1 MTDKNTILDP
11 VNPVE
16 YNWTSDY
23 QDMQTGLIAQE
34 IANANSVLV
43 STGSGT
49 AWESPYTINT
59 SNWSTSWSTSP
70 MTVSPAATL
79 DLQGEGADIRLN
91 GESIVETLA
100 EIKDALLIPRKINAN
115 TQLESEFKELKEL
128 RLEYERR
135 VKEFQEK
142 KKVWDILKD

>member
-1 MTDKNTILDP
+1 MNDTNTTIP
-11 VNPVE
+11 PITPVE
-16 YNWTSDY
+16 FNWTSDY
-23 QDMQTGLIAQE
+23 QDMQTGLTAQE
-34 IANANSVLV
+34 ISNANSVLV
-43 STGSGT
+43 SNGT
-49 AWESPYTINT
+49 STTWESPYIIT
-59 SNWSTSWSTSP
+59 SNWSTSPIS
-70 MTVSPAATL
+70 VSPAATL

-91 GESIVETLA
+91 GESLMETLA

-115 TQLESEFKELKEL
+115 TQLESEFEELKEL